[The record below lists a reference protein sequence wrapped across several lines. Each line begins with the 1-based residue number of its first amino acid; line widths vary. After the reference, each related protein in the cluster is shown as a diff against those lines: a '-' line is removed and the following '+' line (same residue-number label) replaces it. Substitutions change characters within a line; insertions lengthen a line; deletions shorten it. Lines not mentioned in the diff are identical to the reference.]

1 MTKTASDRTTAS
13 SIAIVQEISE
23 FSEDSNLQLASLAA
37 LLDQF
42 GSAQKD
48 KLSKLKTGAESAQKE
63 FSDFENALGE
73 AREARRQAEQ
83 DREDT
88 RLALTRSQS
97 DYQASQAELQQS
109 QKDYRSAQDELQQS
123 QKDYRSAQDELQQSQ
138 KDYRSAQDELQR
150 VRAEL
155 EEATGGL
162 AKEETARLALETDN
176 VKLRDERQ
184 RLNGIVT
191 AQQDDL
197 KKLSAANVNIKRR
210 VRHAAIAASVIV
222 AVGLTTWFS
231 GAHALFL
238 AGH

>member
-13 SIAIVQEISE
+13 SIAIEQEISE
-23 FSEDSNLQLASLAA
+23 FSENSNLQLASLAA
-37 LLDQF
+37 LLEQF

-48 KLSKLKTGAESAQKE
+48 KLSKLKTSAESVQKE
-63 FSDFENALGE
+63 FSDFKKALGE
-73 AREARRQAEQ
+73 AQEARRQAEQ
-83 DREDT
+83 DRDDT

-97 DYQASQAELQQS
+97 DYQASQAELQQAH
-109 QKDYRSAQDELQQS
+109 KN
-123 QKDYRSAQDELQQSQ
+123 
-138 KDYRSAQDELQR
+138 YRSAQDELQR

-155 EEATGGL
+155 EEATGRL
-162 AKEETARLALETDN
+162 AKEETARLALEIDN

-197 KKLSAANVNIKRR
+197 RKLSTANVNIKQRIRR
-210 VRHAAIAASVIV
+210 AAIAASVIV

-238 AGH
+238 AAH

>member
-13 SIAIVQEISE
+13 SIAIVQEITEYSE
-23 FSEDSNLQLASLAA
+23 NSHLQLASLAA
-37 LLDQF
+37 LLEQF

-48 KLSKLKTGAESAQKE
+48 KLSKLKTSAESVQKE
-63 FSDFENALGE
+63 FSDLKKALGE
-73 AREARRQAEQ
+73 AQEARRQAER
-83 DREDT
+83 DRDDT

-97 DYQASQAELQQS
+97 DYQASQAELQQA
-109 QKDYRSAQDELQQS
+109 QKNYH
-123 QKDYRSAQDELQQSQ
+123 
-138 KDYRSAQDELQR
+138 SAQDELQR

-155 EEATGGL
+155 EEATGRL
-162 AKEETARLALETDN
+162 AKEETARLALEIDN

-197 KKLSAANVNIKRR
+197 RKLSTANVNIKQRIRR
-210 VRHAAIAASVIV
+210 AAIAASVIV

-238 AGH
+238 AAH

>member
-23 FSEDSNLQLASLAA
+23 FSENSHLQLASLAA

-48 KLSKLKTGAESAQKE
+48 KLSKLKTSAESAQKE
-63 FSDFENALGE
+63 FSDFKKALGE
-73 AREARRQAEQ
+73 AQEARRQAER
-83 DREDT
+83 DRDDT

-97 DYQASQAELQQS
+97 DYQASQAELQQAH
-109 QKDYRSAQDELQQS
+109 KN
-123 QKDYRSAQDELQQSQ
+123 
-138 KDYRSAQDELQR
+138 YRSAQDELQR

-155 EEATGGL
+155 EEATGRL
-162 AKEETARLALETDN
+162 AKEETARLALEIDN

-197 KKLSAANVNIKRR
+197 RKLSTANVNIKQRIRR
-210 VRHAAIAASVIV
+210 AAIAASVIV

-238 AGH
+238 AAH

>member
-13 SIAIVQEISE
+13 SIAIVQEITEYSE
-23 FSEDSNLQLASLAA
+23 NSHLQLASLAA
-37 LLDQF
+37 LLEQF

-48 KLSKLKTGAESAQKE
+48 KLSKLKTSAESVQKE
-63 FSDFENALGE
+63 FSDFKKALGE
-73 AREARRQAEQ
+73 AQEARRQAEK
-83 DREDT
+83 DRDDT

-97 DYQASQAELQQS
+97 DYQASQAELQQA
-109 QKDYRSAQDELQQS
+109 QKNYH
-123 QKDYRSAQDELQQSQ
+123 
-138 KDYRSAQDELQR
+138 SAQDELQR

-155 EEATGGL
+155 EEATGRL

-197 KKLSAANVNIKRR
+197 RKLSTANVNIKQRIRR
-210 VRHAAIAASVIV
+210 AAIAASVIV

-238 AGH
+238 AAH

>member
-23 FSEDSNLQLASLAA
+23 FSEDSHLQLASLAA

-48 KLSKLKTGAESAQKE
+48 KLSKLKTSAESAQKE
-63 FSDFENALGE
+63 FCDFENALGE
-73 AREARRQAEQ
+73 AQEARRQAER
-83 DREDT
+83 DRDDT

-109 QKDYRSAQDELQQS
+109 QRNH
-123 QKDYRSAQDELQQSQ
+123 
-138 KDYRSAQDELQR
+138 RSAQDELQR

-155 EEATGGL
+155 EEATGRL
-162 AKEETARLALETDN
+162 AKEETVRLALD
-176 VKLRDERQ
+176 VKLRDETQ

-197 KKLSAANVNIKRR
+197 KKLSTANDNIKRR
-210 VRHAAIAASVIV
+210 IRRAAIAASVIV

>member
-13 SIAIVQEISE
+13 SIAIVQEITEYSE
-23 FSEDSNLQLASLAA
+23 NSHLQLASLAA
-37 LLDQF
+37 LLEQF

-48 KLSKLKTGAESAQKE
+48 KLSKLKTSAESVQKE
-63 FSDFENALGE
+63 FSDFKKALGE
-73 AREARRQAEQ
+73 AQEARRQAEQ
-83 DREDT
+83 DRDDT

-97 DYQASQAELQQS
+97 DYQASQAELQQAH
-109 QKDYRSAQDELQQS
+109 KN
-123 QKDYRSAQDELQQSQ
+123 
-138 KDYRSAQDELQR
+138 YRSAQDELQR

-155 EEATGGL
+155 EEATGRL
-162 AKEETARLALETDN
+162 AKEETARLALEIDN

-197 KKLSAANVNIKRR
+197 RKLSTANVNIKQRI
-210 VRHAAIAASVIV
+210 RHAAIAASVIV

-238 AGH
+238 AAH

>member
-13 SIAIVQEISE
+13 SIAIVQEITEYSE
-23 FSEDSNLQLASLAA
+23 NSHLQLASLAA
-37 LLDQF
+37 LLEQF

-48 KLSKLKTGAESAQKE
+48 KLSKLKTSAESAQKE
-63 FSDFENALGE
+63 FSDFKKALGE
-73 AREARRQAEQ
+73 AQEARRQAER
-83 DREDT
+83 DRDDT

-97 DYQASQAELQQS
+97 DYQASQAELQQAH
-109 QKDYRSAQDELQQS
+109 KN
-123 QKDYRSAQDELQQSQ
+123 
-138 KDYRSAQDELQR
+138 YRSAQDELQR

-155 EEATGGL
+155 EEATGRL
-162 AKEETARLALETDN
+162 AKEETARLALEIDN

-197 KKLSAANVNIKRR
+197 RKLSTANVNIKQRIRR
-210 VRHAAIAASVIV
+210 AAIAASVIV

-238 AGH
+238 AAH

>member
-1 MTKTASDRTTAS
+1 MMKTASDRTTAS

-23 FSEDSNLQLASLAA
+23 FSEDSHLQLASLAA

-48 KLSKLKTGAESAQKE
+48 KLSKLKTSAESAQKE
-63 FSDFENALGE
+63 FSDFQNALGE
-73 AREARRQAEQ
+73 AQEARRQAER
-83 DREDT
+83 DRDDT

-109 QKDYRSAQDELQQS
+109 QNDH
-123 QKDYRSAQDELQQSQ
+123 
-138 KDYRSAQDELQR
+138 RSAQDELQR

-155 EEATGGL
+155 EEATGRL
-162 AKEETARLALETDN
+162 AKEETARLALD
-176 VKLRDERQ
+176 VKLRDETQ

-191 AQQDDL
+191 TQQDDL
-197 KKLSAANVNIKRR
+197 KKLSTANDNIKRR
-210 VRHAAIAASVIV
+210 IRRAAIAASVIV

>member
-13 SIAIVQEISE
+13 SIAIVQEITEYSE
-23 FSEDSNLQLASLAA
+23 NSHLQLASLAA
-37 LLDQF
+37 LLEQF

-48 KLSKLKTGAESAQKE
+48 KLSKLKTSAESVQKE
-63 FSDFENALGE
+63 FSDLKKALGE
-73 AREARRQAEQ
+73 AQEARRQAEQ
-83 DREDT
+83 DRDDT

-97 DYQASQAELQQS
+97 DYQASQAELQQAH
-109 QKDYRSAQDELQQS
+109 KN
-123 QKDYRSAQDELQQSQ
+123 
-138 KDYRSAQDELQR
+138 YRSAQDELQR

-155 EEATGGL
+155 EEATGRL
-162 AKEETARLALETDN
+162 AKEETARLALEIDN

-197 KKLSAANVNIKRR
+197 RKLSTANVNIKQRIRR
-210 VRHAAIAASVIV
+210 AAIAASVIV

-238 AGH
+238 AAH

>member
-1 MTKTASDRTTAS
+1 MTKTASDRTIAS
-13 SIAIVQEISE
+13 SITIVQEISE
-23 FSEDSNLQLASLAA
+23 FSENSHLQLASLAA

-48 KLSKLKTGAESAQKE
+48 KLSKLKTSAESAQKE
-63 FSDFENALGE
+63 FSDFKKALGE
-73 AREARRQAEQ
+73 AQEARRQAEQ
-83 DREDT
+83 NRDDT
-88 RLALTRSQS
+88 MLALTRSQS
-97 DYQASQAELQQS
+97 DYQASQAELQ
-109 QKDYRSAQDELQQS
+109 
-123 QKDYRSAQDELQQSQ
+123 
-138 KDYRSAQDELQR
+138 R

-155 EEATGGL
+155 EEATGRL
-162 AKEETARLALETDN
+162 AKEETARLALEIDN

-191 AQQDDL
+191 AQQNDL
-197 KKLSAANVNIKRR
+197 GKLSIANVNIKRR
-210 VRHAAIAASVIV
+210 IRRAAIAASVIV

>member
-13 SIAIVQEISE
+13 SIAIVQEITEYSE
-23 FSEDSNLQLASLAA
+23 NSHLQLASLAA
-37 LLDQF
+37 LLEQF

-48 KLSKLKTGAESAQKE
+48 KLSKLKTSAESVQKE
-63 FSDFENALGE
+63 FSDFKKALGE
-73 AREARRQAEQ
+73 AQEARRQAEQ
-83 DREDT
+83 DRDDT

-97 DYQASQAELQQS
+97 DYQASQAELQQAH
-109 QKDYRSAQDELQQS
+109 KN
-123 QKDYRSAQDELQQSQ
+123 
-138 KDYRSAQDELQR
+138 YRSAQDELQR

-155 EEATGGL
+155 EEATGRL

-184 RLNGIVT
+184 RLNGIVA

-197 KKLSAANVNIKRR
+197 RKLSTANVNIKRR
-210 VRHAAIAASVIV
+210 IRRAAIAASVIV

-238 AGH
+238 AAH

>member
-23 FSEDSNLQLASLAA
+23 FSENSHLQLASLAA

-48 KLSKLKTGAESAQKE
+48 KLSKLKTSAEFAQKE
-63 FSDFENALGE
+63 FSDFKKALGE
-73 AREARRQAEQ
+73 AQEARRQAER
-83 DREDT
+83 DRDDT

-97 DYQASQAELQQS
+97 DYQASQAELQQA
-109 QKDYRSAQDELQQS
+109 QKN
-123 QKDYRSAQDELQQSQ
+123 
-138 KDYRSAQDELQR
+138 YRSAQDELQR

-155 EEATGGL
+155 EEATGRL
-162 AKEETARLALETDN
+162 AKEETARLALEIDN

-197 KKLSAANVNIKRR
+197 GKLSTANVNIKRR
-210 VRHAAIAASVIV
+210 IRRAAIAASVIV

>member
-23 FSEDSNLQLASLAA
+23 FSENGHLQLASLTA

-48 KLSKLKTGAESAQKE
+48 KLSKLKTSAESAQKE
-63 FSDFENALGE
+63 FSDFKKALSE
-73 AREARRQAEQ
+73 AQEARRQAER
-83 DREDT
+83 DRDDT

-97 DYQASQAELQQS
+97 DYQASQAELQQAH
-109 QKDYRSAQDELQQS
+109 KN
-123 QKDYRSAQDELQQSQ
+123 
-138 KDYRSAQDELQR
+138 YRSAQDELQR

-155 EEATGGL
+155 EEATGRL
-162 AKEETARLALETDN
+162 AKEETARLALEIDN

-197 KKLSAANVNIKRR
+197 RKLSTANVNIKQRIRR
-210 VRHAAIAASVIV
+210 AAIAASVIV

-238 AGH
+238 AAH

>member
-1 MTKTASDRTTAS
+1 MTKTASDRTTAF
-13 SIAIVQEISE
+13 SIAIAQEISE
-23 FSEDSNLQLASLAA
+23 FSENSHLQLASLAA

-48 KLSKLKTGAESAQKE
+48 KLSKLKTSAESVQKE
-63 FSDFENALGE
+63 FSDFKKALGE
-73 AREARRQAEQ
+73 AQEARRQAEQ
-83 DREDT
+83 DRDDT

-97 DYQASQAELQQS
+97 DYQASQAELQQAH
-109 QKDYRSAQDELQQS
+109 KN
-123 QKDYRSAQDELQQSQ
+123 
-138 KDYRSAQDELQR
+138 YRSAQDELQR

-155 EEATGGL
+155 EEATGRL
-162 AKEETARLALETDN
+162 AKEETARLALEIDN

-197 KKLSAANVNIKRR
+197 RKLSTANVNIKQRIRR
-210 VRHAAIAASVIV
+210 AAIAASVIV

-238 AGH
+238 AAH

>member
-23 FSEDSNLQLASLAA
+23 FSEDSHLQLASLAA

-48 KLSKLKTGAESAQKE
+48 KLSKLKTSAESAQKE
-63 FSDFENALGE
+63 FSNFQNALGE
-73 AREARRQAEQ
+73 AQEARRQAER
-83 DREDT
+83 DRDDT

-97 DYQASQAELQQS
+97 DYQASQAELEQS
-109 QKDYRSAQDELQQS
+109 QNDH
-123 QKDYRSAQDELQQSQ
+123 
-138 KDYRSAQDELQR
+138 RSAQDELQR

-197 KKLSAANVNIKRR
+197 KKLSAANVNIKRGSTR
-210 VRHAAIAASVIV
+210 RDRCIGHRRCRADHLVLGGACP
-222 AVGLTTWFS
+222 LS
-231 GAHALFL
+231 GGPLSCRQSSAPWAKTRSRR
-238 AGH
+238 GW

>member
-13 SIAIVQEISE
+13 SIAIEQEISE
-23 FSEDSNLQLASLAA
+23 FSENSHLQLASLAD
-37 LLDQF
+37 LLEQF

-48 KLSKLKTGAESAQKE
+48 KLSKLKTSAESVQKE
-63 FSDFENALGE
+63 FSDFKKALGE
-73 AREARRQAEQ
+73 AQEARRQAEQ
-83 DREDT
+83 DRDDT

-97 DYQASQAELQQS
+97 DYQASQAELQQA
-109 QKDYRSAQDELQQS
+109 QKNYH
-123 QKDYRSAQDELQQSQ
+123 
-138 KDYRSAQDELQR
+138 SAQDELQR

-155 EEATGGL
+155 EEATGRL
-162 AKEETARLALETDN
+162 AKEETARLALEIDN

-197 KKLSAANVNIKRR
+197 RKLSTANVNIKQRIRR
-210 VRHAAIAASVIV
+210 AAIAASVIV

-238 AGH
+238 AAH

>member
-1 MTKTASDRTTAS
+1 MLGRSWTLLCSTAAAFEAFVKQMGELNMTKTASDRTTAS

-23 FSEDSNLQLASLAA
+23 FSENSDLQLASLAA

-48 KLSKLKTGAESAQKE
+48 KLSKLKTSAESAQKE
-63 FSDFENALGE
+63 FSDFKKALGE
-73 AREARRQAEQ
+73 AQEACRQAER
-83 DREDT
+83 DRDDT
-88 RLALTRSQS
+88 RLALTRSRS
-97 DYQASQAELQQS
+97 DYQASQAELQQA
-109 QKDYRSAQDELQQS
+109 QKNYRSAQDEL
-123 QKDYRSAQDELQQSQ
+123 R
-138 KDYRSAQDELQR
+138 R

-155 EEATGGL
+155 EEATGRL
-162 AKEETARLALETDN
+162 AKEETARLALEIDN

-197 KKLSAANVNIKRR
+197 GKLSTANVNIKRQ
-210 VRHAAIAASVIV
+210 VRRAAIAASVCV

>member
-23 FSEDSNLQLASLAA
+23 FSENSHLQLASLAA

-48 KLSKLKTGAESAQKE
+48 KLSKLKTSAEFAQKE
-63 FSDFENALGE
+63 FSDFKKALGE
-73 AREARRQAEQ
+73 AQEARRQAER
-83 DREDT
+83 DRDDT

-97 DYQASQAELQQS
+97 DYQASQAELQQA
-109 QKDYRSAQDELQQS
+109 QKNYH
-123 QKDYRSAQDELQQSQ
+123 
-138 KDYRSAQDELQR
+138 SAQDELQR

-155 EEATGGL
+155 EEATGRL

-197 KKLSAANVNIKRR
+197 RKLSTANVNIKRR
-210 VRHAAIAASVIV
+210 IRRAAIAASVIV

-238 AGH
+238 AAH

>member
-1 MTKTASDRTTAS
+1 MTKTASDRTTGF

-23 FSEDSNLQLASLAA
+23 FSKDSHLQLASLAA

-42 GSAQKD
+42 DSAQKD
-48 KLSKLKTGAESAQKE
+48 KLSKLKTSAESAQKE
-63 FSDFENALGE
+63 FSDFKKALGE
-73 AREARRQAEQ
+73 AQEARRQAEQ
-83 DREDT
+83 DRDDT

-97 DYQASQAELQQS
+97 DYQASQAELQQA
-109 QKDYRSAQDELQQS
+109 QKN
-123 QKDYRSAQDELQQSQ
+123 
-138 KDYRSAQDELQR
+138 YRSAQDELQR

-155 EEATGGL
+155 EEATGRL
-162 AKEETARLALETDN
+162 AKEETARLALEIDN
-176 VKLRDERQ
+176 VKLSNERQ

-197 KKLSAANVNIKRR
+197 RKLSTANVNIKRR
-210 VRHAAIAASVIV
+210 IRRVAIAASLIV

-238 AGH
+238 SGH

>member
-13 SIAIVQEISE
+13 SIAIVQEITEYSE
-23 FSEDSNLQLASLAA
+23 NSHLQLASLAA
-37 LLDQF
+37 LLEQF

-48 KLSKLKTGAESAQKE
+48 KLSKLKTSAESVQKE
-63 FSDFENALGE
+63 FSDFKKALGE
-73 AREARRQAEQ
+73 AQEARRQAEG
-83 DREDT
+83 DRDDT

-97 DYQASQAELQQS
+97 DYQASQAELQQAH
-109 QKDYRSAQDELQQS
+109 KN
-123 QKDYRSAQDELQQSQ
+123 
-138 KDYRSAQDELQR
+138 YRSAQDELQR

-155 EEATGGL
+155 EEATGRL
-162 AKEETARLALETDN
+162 AKEETARLALEIDN

-184 RLNGIVT
+184 RLNGIVA

-197 KKLSAANVNIKRR
+197 RKLSTANVNIKRR
-210 VRHAAIAASVIV
+210 IRRAAIAASVIV

-238 AGH
+238 AAH

>member
-13 SIAIVQEISE
+13 SIAIVQEITEYSE
-23 FSEDSNLQLASLAA
+23 NSHLQLASLAA

-48 KLSKLKTGAESAQKE
+48 KLSKLKTSAESAQKE
-63 FSDFENALGE
+63 FSDFKKALGE
-73 AREARRQAEQ
+73 AQEARRQAEQ
-83 DREDT
+83 DRDDT

-97 DYQASQAELQQS
+97 DYQASQAELQQAH
-109 QKDYRSAQDELQQS
+109 KN
-123 QKDYRSAQDELQQSQ
+123 
-138 KDYRSAQDELQR
+138 YRSAQDELQR

-155 EEATGGL
+155 EEATGRL
-162 AKEETARLALETDN
+162 AKEETARLALEIDN

-197 KKLSAANVNIKRR
+197 RKLSTANVNIKRR
-210 VRHAAIAASVIV
+210 IRRAAIAASVIV

-238 AGH
+238 AAH

>member
-48 KLSKLKTGAESAQKE
+48 KLSKLKTSAESAQKE

-73 AREARRQAEQ
+73 AQEARRQAEQ
-83 DREDT
+83 DRDDT

-109 QKDYRSAQDELQQS
+109 QKDYRSAQDELQ
-123 QKDYRSAQDELQQSQ
+123 
-138 KDYRSAQDELQR
+138 R

-155 EEATGGL
+155 EEATGRL
-162 AKEETARLALETDN
+162 AKEETARLALD
-176 VKLRDERQ
+176 VKLRDETQ

-197 KKLSAANVNIKRR
+197 KKLSTANDNIKRR
-210 VRHAAIAASVIV
+210 IRRAAIAASVIV

>member
-13 SIAIVQEISE
+13 SIAIEQEISE
-23 FSEDSNLQLASLAA
+23 FSESSNLQLASLAA
-37 LLDQF
+37 LLEQF

-48 KLSKLKTGAESAQKE
+48 KLSKLKTSAESVQKE
-63 FSDFENALGE
+63 FSDLKKALSE
-73 AREARRQAEQ
+73 TQEARRQAER
-83 DREDT
+83 DRDDT

-97 DYQASQAELQQS
+97 DYQASQAELQQA
-109 QKDYRSAQDELQQS
+109 QKNH
-123 QKDYRSAQDELQQSQ
+123 
-138 KDYRSAQDELQR
+138 RSAQDELQR

-155 EEATGGL
+155 EEATGRL
-162 AKEETARLALETDN
+162 AKEETARLALEIDN
-176 VKLRDERQ
+176 VKLRDETQ

-197 KKLSAANVNIKRR
+197 KKLSTANDNIKRR
-210 VRHAAIAASVIV
+210 IRRAAIAASVIV

>member
-13 SIAIVQEISE
+13 SIAIVQEITEYSE
-23 FSEDSNLQLASLAA
+23 NSHLQLASLAA
-37 LLDQF
+37 LLEQF

-48 KLSKLKTGAESAQKE
+48 KLSKLKTSAEFVQKE
-63 FSDFENALGE
+63 FSDFKKALGE
-73 AREARRQAEQ
+73 AQEARRQAEQ
-83 DREDT
+83 DRDDT

-97 DYQASQAELQQS
+97 DYQASQAELQQAH
-109 QKDYRSAQDELQQS
+109 KN
-123 QKDYRSAQDELQQSQ
+123 
-138 KDYRSAQDELQR
+138 YRSAQDELQR

-155 EEATGGL
+155 EEATGRL
-162 AKEETARLALETDN
+162 AKEETARLALEIDN

-197 KKLSAANVNIKRR
+197 RKLSTANVNIKQRIRR
-210 VRHAAIAASVIV
+210 AAIAASVIV

-238 AGH
+238 AAH

>member
-13 SIAIVQEISE
+13 SIAIVQEITEYSE
-23 FSEDSNLQLASLAA
+23 NSHLQLASLAA

-48 KLSKLKTGAESAQKE
+48 KLSKLKTSAESAQKE
-63 FSDFENALGE
+63 FSDLKKALGE
-73 AREARRQAEQ
+73 TQEARRQAER
-83 DREDT
+83 DRDDT

-97 DYQASQAELQQS
+97 DYQASQAELQQA
-109 QKDYRSAQDELQQS
+109 QKN
-123 QKDYRSAQDELQQSQ
+123 
-138 KDYRSAQDELQR
+138 YRSAQDELQR

-155 EEATGGL
+155 EEATGRL
-162 AKEETARLALETDN
+162 AKEETARLALEIDN

-197 KKLSAANVNIKRR
+197 RKLSTANVNIKRR
-210 VRHAAIAASVIV
+210 IRRAAIAASVIV

>member
-13 SIAIVQEISE
+13 SIAIVQEITEYSE
-23 FSEDSNLQLASLAA
+23 NSHLQLASLAA
-37 LLDQF
+37 LLEQF

-48 KLSKLKTGAESAQKE
+48 KLSKLKTSAESVQKE
-63 FSDFENALGE
+63 FSDFKKALGE
-73 AREARRQAEQ
+73 AQEARRQAEQ
-83 DREDT
+83 DRDDT

-97 DYQASQAELQQS
+97 DYQASQAELQQAH
-109 QKDYRSAQDELQQS
+109 KN
-123 QKDYRSAQDELQQSQ
+123 
-138 KDYRSAQDELQR
+138 YRSAQDELQR

-155 EEATGGL
+155 EEATGRL
-162 AKEETARLALETDN
+162 AKEETARLALEIDN

-197 KKLSAANVNIKRR
+197 RKLSTANVNIKRR
-210 VRHAAIAASVIV
+210 IRRAAIAASVIV

-238 AGH
+238 AAH

>member
-13 SIAIVQEISE
+13 SIAIVQEITEYSE
-23 FSEDSNLQLASLAA
+23 NSHLQLASLAA
-37 LLDQF
+37 LLEQF

-48 KLSKLKTGAESAQKE
+48 KLSKLKTSAESVQKE
-63 FSDFENALGE
+63 FSDFKKALGE
-73 AREARRQAEQ
+73 AQEARRQAER
-83 DREDT
+83 DRDDT

-97 DYQASQAELQQS
+97 DYQASQAELQQA
-109 QKDYRSAQDELQQS
+109 QKNYH
-123 QKDYRSAQDELQQSQ
+123 
-138 KDYRSAQDELQR
+138 SAQDELQR

-155 EEATGGL
+155 EEATGRL
-162 AKEETARLALETDN
+162 AKEETARLALEIDN

-197 KKLSAANVNIKRR
+197 RKLSTANVNIKRR
-210 VRHAAIAASVIV
+210 IRRAAIAASVIV

-238 AGH
+238 AAH

>member
-13 SIAIVQEISE
+13 SIAIVQEITEYSE
-23 FSEDSNLQLASLAA
+23 NSHLQLASLAA
-37 LLDQF
+37 LLEQF

-48 KLSKLKTGAESAQKE
+48 KLSKLKTSAESAQKE
-63 FSDFENALGE
+63 FSDFKKALGE
-73 AREARRQAEQ
+73 AQEARRQAER
-83 DREDT
+83 DRDDT

-97 DYQASQAELQQS
+97 DYQASQAELQEA
-109 QKDYRSAQDELQQS
+109 KKNYH
-123 QKDYRSAQDELQQSQ
+123 
-138 KDYRSAQDELQR
+138 SAQDELQR

-155 EEATGGL
+155 EEATGRL
-162 AKEETARLALETDN
+162 AKEETARLALEIDN

-197 KKLSAANVNIKRR
+197 RKLSTANVNIKQRIRR
-210 VRHAAIAASVIV
+210 AAIAASVIV

-238 AGH
+238 AAH

>member
-13 SIAIVQEISE
+13 SIAIVQEITEYSE
-23 FSEDSNLQLASLAA
+23 NSHLQLASLAA
-37 LLDQF
+37 LLEQF

-48 KLSKLKTGAESAQKE
+48 KLSKLKTSAESVQKE
-63 FSDFENALGE
+63 FSDFKKALGE
-73 AREARRQAEQ
+73 AQEARRQAEQ
-83 DREDT
+83 DRDDT

-97 DYQASQAELQQS
+97 DYQASQAELQQA
-109 QKDYRSAQDELQQS
+109 QKN
-123 QKDYRSAQDELQQSQ
+123 
-138 KDYRSAQDELQR
+138 YRSAQDELQR

-155 EEATGGL
+155 EEATGRL
-162 AKEETARLALETDN
+162 AKEETARLALEIDN

-197 KKLSAANVNIKRR
+197 RKLSTANVNIKRR
-210 VRHAAIAASVIV
+210 IRRAAIAASVIV

>member
-13 SIAIVQEISE
+13 SIAIVQEITEYSE
-23 FSEDSNLQLASLAA
+23 NSHLQLASLAA
-37 LLDQF
+37 LLEQF

-48 KLSKLKTGAESAQKE
+48 KLSKLKTSAESVQKE
-63 FSDFENALGE
+63 FSDFKKALGE
-73 AREARRQAEQ
+73 AQEARRQAEQ
-83 DREDT
+83 DRDDT

-97 DYQASQAELQQS
+97 DYQASQAELQQAH
-109 QKDYRSAQDELQQS
+109 KN
-123 QKDYRSAQDELQQSQ
+123 
-138 KDYRSAQDELQR
+138 YRSAQDELQR

-155 EEATGGL
+155 EEATGRL
-162 AKEETARLALETDN
+162 AKEETARLALEIDN

-197 KKLSAANVNIKRR
+197 RKLSTANVNIKQRIRR
-210 VRHAAIAASVIV
+210 AAIAASVIV

-238 AGH
+238 AAH